1 VQAFLAMM
9 SHETNTFS
17 SIPTDRRQFEARDL
31 RYGGEIL
38 EHFRDTGTCLG
49 GMIAA
54 AARGGLALV
63 PSVAAAASPAARVT
77 RDIFEHVKERM
88 LADLGRSGPFA
99 GVLLDLHGAMVVEGA
114 DDGEGDL
121 ILAVRQ
127 AVGPRVP
134 IAVTLDFHANLS
146 EAMVRGADLLHGY
159 KTYPHV
165 DMAER
170 GVEAAERLL
179 DVVAGRIRP
188 TAAFR
193 KPPILPPLGSQGTAG
208 GPMRR
213 LQDLGVEM
221 ERDSRVVSVSI
232 FAGFPHA
239 DIPDAGLGVYVVTDG
254 DRALAERL
262 ADELAQTA
270 WDHRR
275 EFVHRGLPVQDAV
288 ARALAAEGR
297 PIVLADMADNTG
309 GGAAGDGTE
318 ILRELLRVGARS
330 AVVACL
336 WDPEAVAA
344 CVQAGVGSRVTLAV
358 GGKVDDRHG
367 APLTVTGTVRT
378 LSDGRFVHKGPM
390 LRGLPGRLGPTA
402 VLEVDGV
409 RVILISLRWQ
419 TLDPEMLRFVG
430 IEPTEE
436 KIVVVKSTI
445 HYRAAFEPIAR
456 EILEVDA
463 PGLSSSNLGRF
474 RFTRIR
480 RPIFPLDP
488 DAAWD
493 RTSPSGGSSF
503 SPAPARTAAPGPE
516 LRTARLRL
524 RPFTPADGPAHLALY
539 QDPEVT
545 RHLGG
550 GPFVGAEIEA
560 RSSRTVD
567 KFVRHWAEK
576 GFGVFAVEERETGR
590 FLGQCGLN
598 TIDELGEVEVLY
610 ALERAAWG
618 RGLATEAARAALAY
632 GFGEAGLSRI
642 VAVTRPDHVRSRRVL
657 EKLGLHYERDVHIF
671 GLAAVLY
678 SAVRP

>member
-1 VQAFLAMM
+1 MQAFLAMI

-17 SIPTDRRQFEARDL
+17 TISTDRRQFEARDL
-31 RYGGEIL
+31 RYGGEIV

-49 GMIAA
+49 GMIGAA
-54 AARGGLALV
+54 SRAGLALV
-63 PSVAAAASPAARVT
+63 PSVAASASPAGRVT
-77 RDIFEHVKERM
+77 RDIFDHVKARM
-88 LADLGRSGPFA
+88 LTDLRRGGPFA
-99 GVLLDLHGAMVVEGA
+99 GVLLDLHGAMVPEGM

-121 ILAVRQ
+121 IAAVRKE
-127 AVGPRVP
+127 VGPRVP
-134 IAVTLDFHANLS
+134 IAVTLDFHTNLS

-170 GVEAAERLL
+170 GVEATERLL
-179 DVVAGRIRP
+179 DLIAGRIRP

-193 KPPILPPLGSQGTAG
+193 KPPILPPLGSQGTAR

-213 LQDLGVEM
+213 LYDLAAEM
-221 ERDSRVVSVSI
+221 ERDARVISISI

-239 DIPDAGLGVYVVTDG
+239 DIPDAGLGIYVVTDG
-254 DRALAERL
+254 APDLAE
-262 ADELAQTA
+262 ELAEDLARTA
-270 WDHRR
+270 WAHRA
-275 EFVHRGLPVQDAV
+275 EFVHHGLPVKDAV
-288 ARALAAEGR
+288 ARGLAAEGR

-318 ILRELLRVGARS
+318 VLRELLRVGARS
-330 AVVACL
+330 TVVACL
-336 WDPEAVAA
+336 WDPAAVEE
-344 CVQAGVGSRVTLAV
+344 CVRAGVGARATLRV

-390 LRGLPGRLGPTA
+390 MRGLPGRLGPTA
-402 VLEVDGV
+402 VLDVDGV
-409 RVILISLRWQ
+409 KVILISLRWQ

-456 EILEVDA
+456 EIVEVDA
-463 PGLSSSNLGRF
+463 PGLSSSNLARF
-474 RFTRIR
+474 DFKRVR

-488 DAAWD
+488 DA
-493 RTSPSGGSSF
+493 TYP
-503 SPAPARTAAPGPE
+503 PAPFVID
-516 LRTARLRL
+516 LRTPRLRL
-524 RPFTPADGPAHLALY
+524 RPFTEADAPAHLELY
-539 QDPEVT
+539 RDSEVT

-550 GPFVGAEIEA
+550 GPFAGEQVEQ
-560 RSSRTVD
+560 RSRRAVE

-576 GFGVFAVEERETGR
+576 GFGVFAVEELETGR

-598 TIDELGEVEVLY
+598 TIDELAEIEILY

-618 RGLATEAARAALAY
+618 RGLATEAARAALAF
-632 GFGEAGLSRI
+632 GFDEARLPRI
-642 VAVTRPDHVRSRRVL
+642 VAVTRPEHRASRGVL
-657 EKLGLHYERDVHIF
+657 EKLGMRYERDVQVF
-671 GLAAVLY
+671 GIHAVLY
-678 SAVRP
+678 ALTRDADSPGGPEGPEGPEGH